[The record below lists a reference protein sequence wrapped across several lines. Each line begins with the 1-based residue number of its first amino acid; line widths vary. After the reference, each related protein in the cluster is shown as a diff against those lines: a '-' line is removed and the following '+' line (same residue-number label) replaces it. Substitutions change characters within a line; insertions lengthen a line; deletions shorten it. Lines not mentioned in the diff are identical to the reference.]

1 MTEVCVRFA
10 PSPTGTLHIGG
21 VRTALYSWLYA
32 RQKGGRFIL
41 RVEDTDQDRS
51 TEESTRVIVDSM
63 RWLGLDW
70 DEGPEVG
77 GPHGPYFQSER
88 LALYREAAEKLI
100 ASGDAYRCYATKE
113 EIEAAREEFAARTGR
128 REGFSFES
136 PYRDGKQ
143 PADPSARHVIRFR
156 APREGSTA
164 WEDRVKGR
172 IEIQHSTLQDFV
184 LVRPD
189 GMPLYNLGCV
199 VDDLHMGV
207 TLVARGDDHMINTA
221 PQILIYEALGA
232 KCPEFAH
239 VPMVLAPNGQKLSK
253 RHAAVGV
260 LDYRDLGY
268 VPDAVLNYLV
278 RLGWSHGDQEIF
290 TRAELVE
297 KFSWERVGAQSSRY
311 DAQKFAYV
319 QAEHHRMLSSEEL
332 AAGAVPFLGA
342 LGVEVTPDEPRLLRA
357 MPSLKPRAVT
367 FRDLAEGALYLLV
380 DEPEMDEA
388 AASKFLTPE
397 AAPHLRF
404 LRDAVKDVEP
414 FTDAALSPRVSEAM
428 EASGLKMKQLAQP
441 ARVALTGRTKSPGL
455 FEVMEALGREAT
467 LARLERAIARA
478 SA

>member
-1 MTEVCVRFA
+1 MTEVRVRFA

-41 RVEDTDQDRS
+41 RVEDTDQERS
-51 TEESTRVIVDSM
+51 TEESARVIVDSM

-77 GPHGPYFQSER
+77 GPCGPYFQSQR
-88 LALYREAAEKLI
+88 LDLYAAAAEKLI
-100 ASGDAYRCYATKE
+100 ASGHAYRCYATKE
-113 EIEAAREEFAARTGR
+113 EIDAAREEFATRTGR
-128 REGFSFES
+128 KEGFSFES
-136 PYRDGKQ
+136 PYRDGLQ
-143 PADPSARHVIRFR
+143 PTDPGARHVIRFK
-156 APREGSTA
+156 APRDGSTA
-164 WEDRVKGR
+164 WDDLVKGR

-199 VDDLHMGV
+199 VDDHAMGI
-207 TLVARGDDHMINTA
+207 THVARGDDHMINTA
-221 PQILIYEALGA
+221 PQILLYQALGA
-232 KCPEFAH
+232 PVPTFAH

-260 LDYRDLGY
+260 LDYRDMGY

-290 TRAELVE
+290 TRDELVE
-297 KFSWERVGAQSSRY
+297 KFSWERVGAQASRY

-319 QAEHHRMLSSEEL
+319 QAEHLRMMSDEAL
-332 AAGAVPFLGA
+332 AAGAAPHLA
-342 LGVEVTPDEPRLLRA
+342 ARGVSVAEDDPRLVRA
-357 MPSLKPRAVT
+357 MPYLKPRAVT
-367 FRDLAEGALYLLV
+367 FPDLAEGAIYLLV
-380 DEPEMDEA
+380 DEPEMDEKA
-388 AASKFLTPE
+388 ANKFLTTD
-397 AAPHLRF
+397 AATHLRW

-414 FTDAALSPRVSEAM
+414 FTDETLGPKVEQAMQAA
-428 EASGLKMKQLAQP
+428 GLTMKQVAQP

-455 FEVMEALGREAT
+455 FEVMELLGKDAT
-467 LARLERAIARA
+467 LTRLERAIERA